1 MPSSADCPVIW
12 SGLATVGLAAS
23 RPHSITGKTRVAFDH
38 RVTPPWKNGEM
49 KTAEVHSLVERVAAV
64 ASDCSDWG
72 VLKAGV
78 EDVRRLKSW
87 VEGREV
93 VLAQLAAKVSS
104 FPEKSLAE
112 AGRTSLRNG
121 ERLLGRAETA
131 GAVPALGESL
141 DAGRVSGEHVDVLT
155 RALRGVEPAVRDK
168 LIDQGDRLAKIA
180 ETTAPDEFARSVRDE
195 A

>member
-1 MPSSADCPVIW
+1 MNTEDVQ
-12 SGLATVGLAAS
+12 
-23 RPHSITGKTRVAFDH
+23 
-38 RVTPPWKNGEM
+38 
-49 KTAEVHSLVERVAAV
+49 SLVGRVAAV
-64 ASDCSDWG
+64 PSDCSDWG
-72 VLKAGV
+72 VLRAGV

-93 VLAQLAAKVSS
+93 ALAQLVADVSS

-112 AGRTSLRNG
+112 AARTSLRNG

-131 GAVPALGESL
+131 KAVPAFGESL

-155 RALRGVEPAVRDK
+155 RALRHVEPAVREK

-180 ETTAPDEFARSVRDE
+180 ENTAPDEFARSVRDE
-195 A
+195 AHRLERDGDGLERLERQRRAIRCNSWTDKATGMGRWSVTLDPAT

>member
-1 MPSSADCPVIW
+1 
-12 SGLATVGLAAS
+12 
-23 RPHSITGKTRVAFDH
+23 
-38 RVTPPWKNGEM
+38 M
-49 KTAEVHSLVERVAAV
+49 KTSEVHSLVGRVAAV
-64 ASDCSDWG
+64 SSDCSDWG

-93 VLAQLAAKVSS
+93 AFAQLTAKVSS

-131 GAVPALGESL
+131 
-141 DAGRVSGEHVDVLT
+141 AGCSGV
-155 RALRGVEPAVRDK
+155 G
-168 LIDQGDRLAKIA
+168 
-180 ETTAPDEFARSVRDE
+180 
-195 A
+195 

>member
-1 MPSSADCPVIW
+1 
-12 SGLATVGLAAS
+12 
-23 RPHSITGKTRVAFDH
+23 
-38 RVTPPWKNGEM
+38 M
-49 KTAEVHSLVERVAAV
+49 KTSEVHSLVERVAAV
-64 ASDCSDWG
+64 ASDCTDWG

-93 VLAQLAAKVSS
+93 AFAQLTAKVSS

-131 GAVPALGESL
+131 GLCRRWVSRWMPVGC
-141 DAGRVSGEHVDVLT
+141 RVSM
-155 RALRGVEPAVRDK
+155 
-168 LIDQGDRLAKIA
+168 
-180 ETTAPDEFARSVRDE
+180 SMC
-195 A
+195 